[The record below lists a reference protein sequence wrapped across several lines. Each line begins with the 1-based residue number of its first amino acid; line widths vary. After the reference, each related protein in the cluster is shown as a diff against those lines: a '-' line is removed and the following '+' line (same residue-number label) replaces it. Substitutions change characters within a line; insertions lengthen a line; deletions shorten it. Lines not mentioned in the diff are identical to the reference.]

1 MKWRYFDIII
11 LLTIGVVIRIV
22 QFIKSNARNCTIIN
36 YHFYIQQDLKNT
48 DGLTMRWLKMNV
60 NEFQQERPLVFA

>member
-11 LLTIGVVIRIV
+11 LLTIDVVIRIV

-36 YHFYIQQDLKNT
+36 YHFYIQQDLKKH
-48 DGLTMRWLKMNV
+48 RWIN
-60 NEFQQERPLVFA
+60 NEMVKDEC